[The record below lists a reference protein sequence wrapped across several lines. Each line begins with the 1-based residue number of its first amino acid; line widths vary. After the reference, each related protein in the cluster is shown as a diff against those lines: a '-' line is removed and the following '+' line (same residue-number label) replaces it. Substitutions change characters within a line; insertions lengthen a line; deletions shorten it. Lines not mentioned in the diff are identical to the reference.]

1 MDYFP
6 FLLYFLLV
14 IPKIQTRILPVTE
27 SKTLF
32 SDSVT
37 HPPKA
42 VLAGGSID
50 SPKPQNI
57 VDPPKTVLP
66 RFLKAVQGLRMSA
79 DVSLSRKVP
88 QVPKSS
94 LV

>member
-1 MDYFP
+1 
-6 FLLYFLLV
+6 V
-14 IPKIQTRILPVTE
+14 
-27 SKTLF
+27 
-32 SDSVT
+32 
-37 HPPKA
+37 
-42 VLAGGSID
+42 AGGSID

-57 VDPPKTVLP
+57 VDPPETVLP